1 MDNGSY
7 LSESWNCLDFFI
19 VMSSIADMSLSFL
32 NIKFVKILR
41 LLRTLRPLRVITHNV
56 ALRMIVVALLD
67 SVANIFNVL
76 LIVLVVWLMFGI
88 MGVNFFGGK
97 FSYCSI
103 DMYKLLTKFECEIAG
118 GEWETYNQNFDNVF

>member
-1 MDNGSY
+1 
-7 LSESWNCLDFFI
+7 
-19 VMSSIADMSLSFL
+19 
-32 NIKFVKILR
+32 
-41 LLRTLRPLRVITHNV
+41 
-56 ALRMIVVALLD
+56 MIVVALLD

-103 DMYKLLTKFECEIAG
+103 DMY
-118 GEWETYNQNFDNVF
+118 